1 MDSTKNMRT
10 ERQVL
15 AVRSKP
21 PVTLTYR
28 ELCDPQDTGMK
39 ALIFYDDLE
48 CALDTKG
55 ILHHAS
61 YHAGATVQWTIRPW
75 RLNML
80 QFSPTAEEA
89 LKDAADAHL
98 ILFAV
103 RHSPSLPSWLMD
115 WLDRWAALRQT
126 PDAALAVICDGAN
139 IASVAQ
145 ATVEVSRFARRYG
158 LTVIRDDTGK
168 TDAKSTGLDPG
179 LTESNPPASP
189 SFRRTAADAADRN
202 WGINE

>member
-1 MDSTKNMRT
+1 MELTKNMRT

-15 AVRSKP
+15 TVRWKP

-28 ELCDPQDTGMK
+28 ELCNPPDTAMK
-39 ALIFYDDLE
+39 ALIFYDDLD
-48 CALDTKG
+48 CALNTKG

-61 YHAGATVQWTIRPW
+61 HHAGVTVQWTIRPW

-80 QFSPTAEEA
+80 QFSPTAEDA
-89 LKDAADAHL
+89 LRDAADAHL
-98 ILFAV
+98 ILLAV

-139 IASVAQ
+139 KASVAQ
-145 ATVEVSRFARRYG
+145 ATVELSRFARRYG
-158 LTVIRDDTGK
+158 LTVIRDDTGEI
-168 TDAKSTGLDPG
+168 DA
-179 LTESNPPASP
+179 
-189 SFRRTAADAADRN
+189 
-202 WGINE
+202 